1 MSTQTSDK
9 NMRRPSLLLGRL
21 FCCHSTDGDRDKM
34 KREPI
39 IFVSREGALRAAIS
53 DCMKRGISLDMIRR
67 LAHAKHVT
75 TKHTFNTGFLAM
87 VPTDDCDDIR
97 PLIETI

>member
-1 MSTQTSDK
+1 
-9 NMRRPSLLLGRL
+9 MRRPGLLLGRF
-21 FCCHSTDGDRDKM
+21 FCCHSTNGDRDKM

-39 IFVSREGALRAAIS
+39 IYVSREGALRAAIS
-53 DCMKRGISLDMIRR
+53 DCMKRGISLDTIRR

-87 VPTDDCDDIR
+87 VPTNDGDDIR
-97 PLIETI
+97 PLMEHV